1 MKRLFGNSDFQV
13 INSFMPIIWIYNL
26 MVILSY
32 YQQKKEHLLNT
43 YYELG
48 TVLNTFL
55 NCQIKCKFMAIKM
68 LTSAW
73 HGMA

>member
-1 MKRLFGNSDFQV
+1 
-13 INSFMPIIWIYNL
+13 

-32 YQQKKEHLLNT
+32 YQWKKEHLLNT
-43 YYELG
+43 CYELG

-55 NCQIKCKFMAIKM
+55 NCQIKYEFMAIKM

-73 HGMA
+73 HVMMS